1 MVVQCQ
7 GCNFAAISCRY
18 IEEHFFS
25 RGGDICFDFHV
36 PKCFKL
42 LTFQSRLF
50 QKRFARTKFDIF
62 VFSLIDQHAKL
73 CLCTVLAN

>member
-18 IEEHFFS
+18 IEEHFLS

-62 VFSLIDQHAKL
+62 VFFPNRPTRKTMFVYCVS
-73 CLCTVLAN
+73 